1 MKVIHL
7 YPLTLHESYRLD
19 AWHARTAREL
29 AKRQPQYEVECWT
42 IVDRRLTKN
51 IEVFRDEKITHR
63 LIPSYDLPSSL
74 PFRNGYSPICPK
86 FITALKNVAVAEE
99 CIIHIHGDAAVP
111 LWVSLLLKDRKQRI
125 VIQDHG
131 SRLTRRLPR
140 LLERSMLRRADH
152 IFVLTNPKAHFL
164 IDTIGVDR
172 SKVSIQAMGVDF
184 DFFTPE
190 DKLRARERLGLPPD
204 KLILLYVG
212 RPVKEKGFHLVIDCW
227 KALREKHDV
236 ELVFAGRH
244 AGPLDNLIKKEVK
257 YRFHHS
263 PLETMPTYYN
273 AGSVFMWFL
282 EDAFLQVGGTGTA
295 VVEALACN
303 TPVVSNS
310 LIHAPSDIR
319 SSLGSIPRVPADLPS
334 CFEEALKMA
343 DGFRGREAARRYWS
357 WDVITQNTVKV
368 YQTITERK
376 R

>member
-42 IVDRRLTKN
+42 IVDRRLAKD
-51 IEVFRDEKITHR
+51 IEVFCEEKITHR

-74 PFRNGYSPICPK
+74 PFHYGYSPICPK
-86 FITALKNVAVAEE
+86 FITALKKVAAAEE
-99 CIIHIHGDAAVP
+99 CIVHIHGDAAVP
-111 LWVSLLLKDRKQRI
+111 LWISLLLKDRKQRI

-131 SRLTRRLPR
+131 SRLARRLPR

-152 IFVLTNPKAHFL
+152 IFVLSKPKADFL
-164 IDTIGVDR
+164 VDAIGVDR
-172 SKVSIQAMGVDF
+172 LKVSIQSMGVDF

-190 DKLRARERLGLPPD
+190 DKVRARERLGLPLD
-204 KLILLYVG
+204 KMILLYVG
-212 RPVKEKGFHLVIDCW
+212 RPVREKGFHLVIACW
-227 KALREKHDV
+227 KALREEHDV
-236 ELVFAGRH
+236 ELVFVGRR
-244 AGPLDNLIKKEVK
+244 AGPLDNLINKEVK
-257 YRFHHS
+257 YRFRNS
-263 PLETMPTYYN
+263 PLGTMPTYYN
-273 AGSVFMWFL
+273 AGSVFMLFS
-282 EDAFLQVGGTGTA
+282 EDSFLQVGGTGIA

-319 SSLGSIPRVPADLPS
+319 SSLGSIPRVPEDLPS
-334 CFEEALKMA
+334 CFDEALKMA
-343 DGFRGREAARRYWS
+343 HDFRGREAARRYWS
-357 WDVITQNTVKV
+357 WDVITQKTVEV
-368 YQTITERK
+368 YQAIIERE